1 MTGSVRAKTGARD
14 QQDEMPPAGSS
25 KPLGWLKKRSEF
37 LNCAKGLRVH
47 AASFVLQCAPRQADP
62 VDGTQRARF
71 GLTVSKKNGNAI
83 RRNRIKRR
91 FRAVIAAAADGTA
104 AKDVPG
110 SGLDCET
117 ASASAGSAVL
127 NVQTGCDYVI
137 VAKPNALNDSF
148 AALVE
153 GLRRAVTKIH
163 AAGPGSRG
171 GHRRRSV
178 ARSIAAP

>member
-14 QQDEMPPAGSS
+14 QQDEMLPAGSS
-25 KPLGWLKKRSEF
+25 KPFGWLKKRSEF
-37 LNCAKGLRVH
+37 LNCAKGMRVH
-47 AASFVLQCAPRQADP
+47 SASFVLQCAPNPAEAAGVIQ
-62 VDGTQRARF
+62 GARF

-91 FRAVIAAAADGTA
+91 LRAAIAAAAEATA
-104 AKDVPG
+104 ARDETG
-110 SGLDCET
+110 SVLDCEAVSTT
-117 ASASAGSAVL
+117 AELPGL
-127 NVQTGCDYVI
+127 NVKTGCDYVI

-178 ARSIAAP
+178 ARSIAAS